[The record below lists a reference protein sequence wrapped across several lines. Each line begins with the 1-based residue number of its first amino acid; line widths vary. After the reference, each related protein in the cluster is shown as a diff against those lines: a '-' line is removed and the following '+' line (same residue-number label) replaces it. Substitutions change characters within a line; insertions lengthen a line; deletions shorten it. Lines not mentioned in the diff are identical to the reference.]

1 MKLTFHCTSSDDIG
15 EVEKPRSGGV
25 RFVRIIADTVSV
37 TESETV
43 ANGTADPV

>member
-15 EVEKPRSGGV
+15 VVEKPRSGGV
-25 RFVRIIADTVSV
+25 RFVRIIADTV